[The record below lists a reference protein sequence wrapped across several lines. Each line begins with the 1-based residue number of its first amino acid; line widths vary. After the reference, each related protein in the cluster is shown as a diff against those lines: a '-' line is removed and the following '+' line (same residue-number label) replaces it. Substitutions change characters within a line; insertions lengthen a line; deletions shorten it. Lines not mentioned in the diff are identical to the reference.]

1 MVDWQAFLSAENFWQ
16 AWHKVRTNHGC
27 AGVDGETV
35 EAFERHADLNLA
47 TLRRQLQTRTYQPM
61 PLRSLTVPK
70 KTKPKPGE
78 PPKTEWR
85 RLGVP
90 TVRDRIVQQALLN
103 LLHPILEP
111 QFEDSSFAYRPGR
124 SYKTAVRQI
133 ETWRERGYDWVL
145 DGDLVKY
152 FDNIQHSRLFA
163 ELQERVHDPAVGK
176 LVERW
181 IGSGVTTSSGLI
193 LPSKGI
199 PQGSVVSPILA
210 NVYLD
215 DFDEA
220 IEDAGL
226 KLVRYADD
234 FVVLAK
240 SKSQIE
246 AAQAFVDLLLETM
259 GLELHPDKTRIT
271 NFQQG
276 FHFLGHTFV
285 RSLIIQDQGN
295 QATDGKRMKRAGGR
309 DGRDGGAGIRSRE
322 SPILIHSDPPTQT
335 TQMQQALLEAIRE
348 SEKPVPPPLYVVM
361 GYKVRDEKPVQI
373 ESKEW
378 SWRNGMSTLYLVKQ
392 GTMLRKDH
400 GRFVIEAGRFEENGT
415 VNRNTANRNKDEA
428 KPGKSVPDS
437 SPLEIPIK
445 EVGRILVLGR
455 VQISTSAIEVC
466 LAQQIPVIFMSQT
479 GDYKGH
485 LWSSEF
491 CDLPTEAAQ
500 FGRRHDPKFQLAIA
514 RHLLHGKLT
523 NSRHLLLRLNR
534 KRKVDGL
541 AAKIHRIDQHI
552 AALTHTEDLNV
563 MRGHE
568 GAAARLYFEVFGQ
581 LITNPGFSLT
591 GRNRRPPTDPVNSLL
606 SFGYTL
612 LFNNVLSLILAEGLN
627 PYLGNLHRSDRK
639 EPHLGFDLME
649 EFRSPIVDSLVMW
662 LVNKKVLRPTDF
674 TFPNTE
680 GGVYLEPNARRVF
693 LKHFEDRI
701 TTEVSHPAV
710 QHPVSYRRAIQLQI
724 QQYKR
729 CLQNSQPYHPFIR
742 AT

>member
-1 MVDWQAFLSAENFWQ
+1 MLDWQVFLSAENFYC
-16 AWHKVRTNHGC
+16 AWDKVRSNHGC
-27 AGVDGETV
+27 AGVDGETI
-35 EAFERHADLNLA
+35 EAFDRHADRNLS
-47 TLRRQLQTRTYQPM
+47 TLRHQLQIGTYQPM
-61 PLRSLTVPK
+61 PLRSLKVPK
-70 KTKPKPGE
+70 KPRLEPGE

-85 RLGVP
+85 GLGVP

-111 QFEDSSFAYRPGR
+111 QFEDCSFAYRPGR
-124 SYKTAVRQI
+124 SYKGAVHQI

-145 DGDLVKY
+145 DADVVKY
-152 FDNIQHSRLFA
+152 FDNIQHPRLFA
-163 ELQERVHDPAVGK
+163 ELQERVHDPAIGN
-176 LVERW
+176 LVEQW
-181 IGSGVTTSSGLI
+181 IKSGVTTTSGLI

-220 IEDAGL
+220 VEDAGF
-226 KLVRYADD
+226 KLVRFADD

-240 SKSQIE
+240 SKARIE
-246 AAQAFVDLLLETM
+246 TAQALVDHLLTTM

-285 RSLIIQDQGN
+285 RSLTLQDQGKGKKQRQREEKAI
-295 QATDGKRMKRAGGR
+295 QAHN
-309 DGRDGGAGIRSRE
+309 E
-322 SPILIHSDPPTQT
+322 SPLLQYTDRPAQT
-335 TQMQQALLEAIRE
+335 TQMQQALLAAIQE
-348 SEKPVPPPLYVVM
+348 SEKPIPPPLYVVM
-361 GYKVRDEKPVQI
+361 GYKLRDEKPVQI

-400 GRFVIEAGRFEENGT
+400 GRFVIEGGQYEENGT
-415 VNRNTANRNKDEA
+415 TNQNKA
-428 KPGKSVPDS
+428 KQSKASQAS

-445 EVGRILVLGR
+445 EVGRILVLGN
-455 VQISTSAIEVC
+455 VQISTSAISVC
-466 LAQQIPVIFMSQT
+466 LEHQIPVVFMSQA
-479 GDYKGH
+479 GEYKGH

-491 CDLPTEAAQ
+491 CDLPMEAAQ
-500 FGRRHDPKFQLAIA
+500 FGRRHDRSFQQAMA
-514 RHLLHGKLT
+514 RYLLHGKLT

-534 KRKVDGL
+534 KRKIEGL
-541 AAKIHRIDQHI
+541 VAKIHRIDQHI
-552 AALTHTEDLNV
+552 MALTQTNDLEV

-568 GAAARLYFEVFGQ
+568 GSAARLYFAALGQ

-591 GRNRRPPTDPVNSLL
+591 GRSRRPPKDPVNSLL

-649 EFRSPIVDSLVMW
+649 EWRSPIVDSLMIT
-662 LVNKKVLRPTDF
+662 LVNKKILRPTDF
-674 TFPNTE
+674 TFPNPD
-680 GGVYLEPNARRVF
+680 GGIYLNDAARRIF
-693 LKHFEDRI
+693 LKHFEERI
-701 TTEVSHPAV
+701 SEEIAYPAL
-710 QHPVSYRRAIQLQI
+710 QQPVSYRRAIQLQI

-729 CLQNSQPYHPFIR
+729 CLQDSTPYQPFIR

>member
-1 MVDWQAFLSAENFWQ
+1 MLDWQVFLAAENFWR
-16 AWHKVRTNHGC
+16 AWEKVRSNNGC

-35 EAFERHADLNLA
+35 AAFERNAERNLA
-47 TLRRQLQTRTYQPM
+47 TLRRQLEQGTYQPM
-61 PLRSLTVPK
+61 PLRSLKVLK
-70 KTKPKPGE
+70 KPRLKPGE

-85 RLGVP
+85 GLAVP

-124 SYKTAVRQI
+124 SYKGAVRQV
-133 ETWRERGYDWVL
+133 ESWRNQGYDWIL
-145 DGDLVKY
+145 DADVVKY
-152 FDNIQHSRLFA
+152 FDNISHSRLFA

-181 IGSGVTTSSGLI
+181 IGSGVTTASGLI
-193 LPSKGI
+193 LPQKGI

-210 NVYLD
+210 NVYFD

-220 IEDAGL
+220 IAEAGL

-234 FVVLAK
+234 FVVLAN
-240 SKSQIE
+240 SQKRIQ
-246 AAQAFVDLLLETM
+246 AAQGLVAQLLETM
-259 GLELHPDKTRIT
+259 GLELHPGKTRIT

-285 RSLIIQDQGN
+285 RSLVVEDK
-295 QATDGKRMKRAGGR
+295 GKTREKQEPKGQSRKQEKSPLVY
-309 DGRDGGAGIRSRE
+309 RSDL
-322 SPILIHSDPPTQT
+322 PVQP
-335 TQMQQALLEAIRE
+335 TQMQEALLEAIRE
-348 SEKPVPPPLYVVM
+348 SKQPIAPPLYVAM

-378 SWRNGMSTLYLVKQ
+378 SWSRGMSTLYLVKQ

-400 GRFVIEAGRFEENGT
+400 GRFVVEGGRVEDSGT
-415 VNRNTANRNKDEA
+415 TGNDTT
-428 KPGKSVPDS
+428 GKAQSGTKASP
-437 SPLEIPIK
+437 PLEIPIQ

-466 LAQQIPVIFMSQT
+466 LEQQIPVIFMSQT

-500 FGRRHDPKFQLAIA
+500 FGRRHDRHFQQAMA

-534 KRKVDGL
+534 KRKVAGL
-541 AAKIHRIDQHI
+541 SAKIHRIDQHI
-552 AALTHTEDLNV
+552 AALTQTDDLNV

-568 GAAARLYFEVFGQ
+568 GAAARLYFEALGQ
-581 LITNPGFSLT
+581 LITNSGFSLS
-591 GRNRRPPTDPVNSLL
+591 GRNRRPPKDPVNSLL

-639 EPHLGFDLME
+639 EMHLAFDLME
-649 EFRSPIVDSLVMW
+649 EWRSPIVDSLVMW
-662 LVNKKVLRPTDF
+662 LVNKKALRPTDF
-674 TFPNTE
+674 TYPNAD
-680 GGVYLEPNARRVF
+680 GGVYLGGGCAAGLPQAF
-693 LKHFEDRI
+693 
-701 TTEVSHPAV
+701 
-710 QHPVSYRRAIQLQI
+710 
-724 QQYKR
+724 
-729 CLQNSQPYHPFIR
+729 
-742 AT
+742 

>member
-1 MVDWQAFLSAENFWQ
+1 MQTMLDWQMFLSAENFRR
-16 AWHKVRTNHGC
+16 AWNKVRANHGC
-27 AGVDGETV
+27 AGVDGETI
-35 EAFERHADLNLA
+35 EAFERNVDQNLA
-47 TLRRQLQTRTYQPM
+47 TLRRQLQTGTYQPM
-61 PLRSLTVPK
+61 PLQSLRVAK
-70 KTKPKPGE
+70 KPRLQPGE

-85 RLGVP
+85 GLAVP

-111 QFEDSSFAYRPGR
+111 QFETSSFAYRPGR
-124 SYKTAVRQI
+124 SYKSAVRQV
-133 ETWRERGYDWVL
+133 EQWRQQGYDWVL
-145 DGDLVKY
+145 DADVVKY

-176 LVERW
+176 LVEQW
-181 IGSGVTTSSGLI
+181 IGSGVTTASGLI

-210 NVYLD
+210 NVYFD

-220 IEDAGL
+220 VEDAGF

-234 FVVLAK
+234 FVILAK
-240 SKSQIE
+240 SKSRIE
-246 AAQAFVDLLLETM
+246 KAQVLVDRLLETM
-259 GLELHPDKTRIT
+259 GLELHPDKTRVT
-271 NFQQG
+271 NFRQG

-285 RSLIIQDQGN
+285 RSLVIQDQGK
-295 QATDGKRMKRAGGR
+295 GKKRKGNEGV
-309 DGRDGGAGIRSRE
+309 GVQGKE
-322 SPILIHSDPPTQT
+322 SPILTYSDPPLQMTQI
-335 TQMQQALLEAIRE
+335 QQALQEAIQA
-348 SEKPVPPPLYVVM
+348 SKQPIPPPLYVVM
-361 GYKVRDEKPVQI
+361 GYKVRDEKPIQI

-378 SWRNGMSTLYLVKQ
+378 SWHTGMSTLYLVKQ

-400 GRFVIEAGRFEENGT
+400 GRFVIEGGRLAADGEKN
-415 VNRNTANRNKDEA
+415 EA
-428 KPGKSVPDS
+428 DGRTNPKSKILNPKSKPEQI
-437 SPLEIPIK
+437 LEIPIQ

-455 VQISTSAIEVC
+455 VQLSTSAIEVC
-466 LAQQIPVIFMSQT
+466 LERQIPVIFMSQM

-491 CDLPTEAAQ
+491 CDLPTEATQ
-500 FGRRHDPKFQLAIA
+500 FGRRTDRHFQQIMA
-514 RHLLHGKLT
+514 RQLLHGKLT

-534 KRKVDGL
+534 KRKVNGL

-552 AALTHTEDLNV
+552 AALAQTNDLNV

-568 GAAARLYFEVFGQ
+568 GSAARLYFTALGQ

-591 GRNRRPPTDPVNSLL
+591 ERTRRPPKDPVNSLL

-639 EPHLGFDLME
+639 EMHLAFDLME
-649 EFRSPIVDSLVMW
+649 EWRSPIVDSLVMT
-662 LVNKKVLRPTDF
+662 LVNKKILRPTDF
-674 TFPNTE
+674 TFPNAE
-680 GGVYLEPNARRVF
+680 GGIYLNDVARKVF
-693 LKHFEDRI
+693 LKYFEERI
-701 TTEVSHPAV
+701 SEEIAYPTL
-710 QHPVSYRRAIQLQI
+710 QQPVSYRRAIQLQI

-729 CLQNSQPYHPFIR
+729 CLQDSNPYQPFIR

>member
-1 MVDWQAFLSAENFWQ
+1 MIDWQVFLSAENFGRAWQ
-16 AWHKVRTNHGC
+16 KVRSNRGC

-35 EAFERHADLNLA
+35 EAFEQNAERNLA
-47 TLRRQLQTRTYQPM
+47 TLRRRLELGTYQPM
-61 PLRSLTVPK
+61 PLRSLKVQK
-70 KTKPKPGE
+70 KSSPKPGE

-85 RLGVP
+85 GLAVP

-111 QFEDSSFAYRPGR
+111 QFEQSSFAYRPGR
-124 SYKTAVRQI
+124 SYKGAVRQV
-133 ETWRERGYDWVL
+133 ESWRNQGYDWIL
-145 DGDLVKY
+145 DADVVKY

-181 IGSGVTTSSGLI
+181 IGSGVATAAGLI
-193 LPSKGI
+193 LPDKGI

-210 NVYLD
+210 NVYFD

-220 IEDAGL
+220 VEEAGL

-234 FVVLAK
+234 FLVLAK
-240 SKSQIE
+240 SQSQIE
-246 AAQAFVDLLLETM
+246 SAQRLVDQLLESM

-285 RSLIIQDQGN
+285 RSLVVEDQRKSKK
-295 QATDGKRMKRAGGR
+295 ARKADEKKRGVIKE
-309 DGRDGGAGIRSRE
+309 E
-322 SPILIHSDPPTQT
+322 SPLVYRTDLPVQS
-335 TQMQQALLEAIRE
+335 TQMQQAFLDAIQEAEQPI
-348 SEKPVPPPLYVVM
+348 PPPLYVVM
-361 GYKVRDEKPVQI
+361 GYKVRDEKPVRI

-378 SWRNGMSTLYLVKQ
+378 SWSTGMSTLYLVKQ

-400 GRFVIEAGRFEENGT
+400 GRFVIEGGRLEDSATSEKSEKSGKGAKSEQAQAGS
-415 VNRNTANRNKDEA
+415 
-428 KPGKSVPDS
+428 KSS
-437 SPLEIPIK
+437 GLPLEIPIM

-466 LAQQIPVIFMSQT
+466 LEQQIPVIFMSQT

-500 FGRRHDPKFQLAIA
+500 FGRRHDPLFQLEMA
-514 RHLLHGKLT
+514 RRILHGKLT
-523 NSRHLLLRLNR
+523 NSRQLLLRLNR
-534 KRKVDGL
+534 KRKVEGL

-552 AALTHTEDLNV
+552 AALNTTTDLAV
-563 MRGHE
+563 LRGYE
-568 GAAARLYFEVFGQ
+568 GAAARLYFGALGQ
-581 LITNPGFSLT
+581 LIVNPGFSLT
-591 GRNRRPPTDPVNSLL
+591 QRSRRPPLDPVNSLL

-639 EPHLGFDLME
+639 EPHLAFDLME
-649 EFRSPIVDSLVMW
+649 EFRSPVVDSLVMW

-674 TFPNTE
+674 TFPNAE
-680 GGVYLEPNARRVF
+680 GGVYLEAAARRVF

-701 TTEVSHPAV
+701 SEQVSYPDLAE
-710 QHPVSYRRAIQLQI
+710 PVSYRRAIQLQV

-729 CLQNSQPYHPFIR
+729 CLMGSQRYEAFLR
-742 AT
+742 SV

>member
-1 MVDWQAFLSAENFWQ
+1 MLDWQVFVSAENFGQ
-16 AWHKVRTNHGC
+16 AWKKVRSNNGC
-27 AGVDGETV
+27 AGVDGETIA
-35 EAFERHADLNLA
+35 AFERHADRNLA
-47 TLRRQLQTRTYQPM
+47 TLRRQLQNGTYQPM
-61 PLRSLTVPK
+61 PLRSLQVPK
-70 KTKPKPGE
+70 KAKLKPGE

-85 RLGVP
+85 GLAVP

-111 QFEDSSFAYRPGR
+111 QFEASSFAYRPGR
-124 SYKTAVRQI
+124 SYKGAVRQV
-133 ETWRERGYDWVL
+133 EQWRNQGYDWIL
-145 DGDLVKY
+145 DADVVKY
-152 FDNIQHSRLFA
+152 FDNIQHSRLYA
-163 ELQERVHDPAVGK
+163 ELQERVHDPGVGR

-181 IGSGVTTSSGLI
+181 MSSGVVTASGLI
-193 LPSKGI
+193 LPRQGV
-199 PQGSVVSPILA
+199 PQGSVISPILA

-220 IEDAGL
+220 IEDTGL

-234 FVVLAK
+234 FVVLAR
-240 SKSQIE
+240 SKSRIE
-246 AAQAFVDLLLETM
+246 QAQELVDHLLESM

-285 RSLIIQDQGN
+285 RSLVVEDTRKGK
-295 QATDGKRMKRAGGR
+295 QARKAEEHRQKVVKTVSPLVYRTDLP
-309 DGRDGGAGIRSRE
+309 SQ
-322 SPILIHSDPPTQT
+322 P

-348 SEKPVPPPLYVVM
+348 TEKPIPPPLYVVM
-361 GYKVRDEKPVQI
+361 GYKVRDQKPMQI

-378 SWRNGMSTLYLVKQ
+378 SWSTGMSTLYLVKQ

-400 GRFVIEAGRFEENGT
+400 GRFVVEGGQEADRQEAERRKAEGGNQKEN
-415 VNRNTANRNKDEA
+415 AA
-428 KPGKSVPDS
+428 KSR
-437 SPLEIPIK
+437 LEIPIQ

-455 VQISTSAIEVC
+455 VQLSTSAIEVC
-466 LAQQIPVIFMSQT
+466 LERQIPVIFMTQT
-479 GDYKGH
+479 GEYKGH

-500 FGRRHDPKFQLAIA
+500 FGRRQDHPFQLEMA

-534 KRKVDGL
+534 KRKVEGL

-552 AALTHTEDLNV
+552 AALTKTDDLGV

-568 GAAARLYFEVFGQ
+568 GSAARLYFAALGQ
-581 LITNPGFSLT
+581 LITNSGFSFSE
-591 GRNRRPPTDPVNSLL
+591 RNRRPPKDPVNSLL

-627 PYLGNLHRSDRK
+627 PYLGNLHRSERK
-639 EPHLGFDLME
+639 EMHLAFDLME
-649 EFRSPIVDSLVMW
+649 EWRSPIVDSLVIS
-662 LVNKKVLRPTDF
+662 LVNKKMIRPTDF
-674 TFPNTE
+674 TYPSTE
-680 GGVYLEPNARRVF
+680 GGVYLEAAARRVF
-693 LKHFEDRI
+693 LKYFEDRI
-701 TTEVSHPAV
+701 TEKVCHSAV
-710 QHPVSYRRAIQLQI
+710 QQPVSYRRAIQLQI
-724 QQYKR
+724 QRYKA
-729 CLQNSQPYHPFIR
+729 CLRGSKPYEPFIR

>member
-1 MVDWQAFLSAENFWQ
+1 LQERSIMLDWQVFLSAENFWR
-16 AWHKVRTNHGC
+16 AWDKVRSNNGC

-35 EAFERHADLNLA
+35 AAFERHADRHLA
-47 TLRRQLQTRTYQPM
+47 TLRCQLQNGTYQPM
-61 PLRSLTVPK
+61 PLRSLRVPK
-70 KTKPKPGE
+70 QSKPKLGE
-78 PPKTEWR
+78 LPKTEWR
-85 RLGVP
+85 GLAVP

-124 SYKTAVRQI
+124 SYKGAVRQV
-133 ETWRERGYDWVL
+133 EGWRNQGYNWIL
-145 DGDLVKY
+145 DADVVKY
-152 FDNIQHSRLFA
+152 FDNISHSRLFA

-176 LVERW
+176 LVKRW
-181 IGSGVTTSSGLI
+181 IGSGVTTASGLI
-193 LPSKGI
+193 LPQKGI

-210 NVYLD
+210 NVYFD

-220 IEDAGL
+220 IAQAGL

-234 FVVLAK
+234 FVVLAQ
-240 SKSQIE
+240 SKLQIE
-246 AAQAFVDLLLETM
+246 QAQVLVNRLLSEM
-259 GLELHPDKTRIT
+259 GLELHPEKTQIT

-285 RSLIIQDQGN
+285 RSLTVEDQGKGKRQKAHEKQVVRDKSPIIQY
-295 QATDGKRMKRAGGR
+295 
-309 DGRDGGAGIRSRE
+309 SE
-322 SPILIHSDPPTQT
+322 PPAQT
-335 TQMQQALLEAIRE
+335 TQMQMALLEAIRE
-348 SEKPVPPPLYVVM
+348 SKQPIAPPLYVAM
-361 GYKVRDEKPVQI
+361 GYKVRDEKPIQI

-378 SWRNGMSTLYLVKQ
+378 SWREGMSTLYLVKQ

-400 GRFVIEAGRFEENGT
+400 GRFVIEGGRFEADDKIEKAKSGT
-415 VNRNTANRNKDEA
+415 
-428 KPGKSVPDS
+428 KSS
-437 SPLEIPIK
+437 APLEIPIQ

-466 LAQQIPVIFMSQT
+466 LEQQIPVIFMSQT

-500 FGRRHDPKFQLAIA
+500 FGRRHDCHFQQAMA

-534 KRKVDGL
+534 KRKVAGL
-541 AAKIHRIDQHI
+541 SAKIHRIDQHI
-552 AALTHTEDLNV
+552 AALTQTDDLNV

-568 GAAARLYFEVFGQ
+568 GAAARLYFEALGQ
-581 LITNPGFSLT
+581 LITNSGFSLS
-591 GRNRRPPTDPVNSLL
+591 GRNRRPPKDPVNSLL

-639 EPHLGFDLME
+639 EMHLAFDLME
-649 EFRSPIVDSLVMW
+649 EWRSPIVDSLVMW
-662 LVNKKVLRPTDF
+662 LVNKKAIRPTDF
-674 TFPNTE
+674 TYPNTE
-680 GGVYLEPNARRVF
+680 GGVYLEAGARRVF

-701 TTEVSHPAV
+701 TEAVSHASV
-710 QHPVSYRRAIQLQI
+710 QQPVSYRRAIQLQI
-724 QQYKR
+724 QRYKA
-729 CLQNSQPYHPFIR
+729 CLHDSKPYEPFIR